1 MANFHDN
8 PPVQYFS
15 NTSNIFSFFAS
26 HVSQVKLRGVIHVIQ
41 VDNARVI
48 HDSWVG
54 KNDSDV
60 PEILERRIVIK
71 FGH

>member
-15 NTSNIFSFFAS
+15 NTSNIFSFFAF
-26 HVSQVKLRGVIHVIQ
+26 HVSQVRLRGVIHVIQ

-48 HDSWVG
+48 HDSRVG

-60 PEILERRIVIK
+60 PGILERRIVMT